1 MSEKTAALSL
11 LGIALVLSG
20 LFALAARRFGWLA
33 KRHENKMLEL
43 LFSAYRVTE
52 IKWLGGGQQRYLR
65 VIGWT
70 LLLAGILF
78 LLSLMGSA

>member
-11 LGIALVLSG
+11 LGIALVVSG

-33 KRHENKMLEL
+33 KRHENKILAL

-52 IKWLGGGQQRYLR
+52 MKWLGGGQQRYLL
-65 VIGWT
+65 VVGWT
-70 LLLAGILF
+70 LLLAGILL
-78 LLSLMGSA
+78 LLSLIGLA